1 VWDTAGQERFRAI
14 TSSYYR
20 GAMGA
25 IVCYDCTDET
35 SFTNAE
41 TWMKEFRQMSRPNA
55 SIVLVAN
62 KIDLKETGA

>member
-1 VWDTAGQERFRAI
+1 
-14 TSSYYR
+14 
-20 GAMGA
+20 MGA
-25 IVCYDCTDET
+25 IVCYDCTDEI